1 MIGVRPT
8 GGMADAI
15 VAGLAEGLVQ
25 FDERGRIEYLNPAAE
40 RLFGYPREELLGRDL
55 AVLIPSPDREWH
67 RGGIETHL
75 ARGTGTT
82 GPIGREVIG
91 CRRDGAGFPMYLSV
105 SEARDQGRRVF
116 VAVVH
121 DLSEHK
127 RTEET
132 RFRALADRAP
142 LMIWMSR
149 PDRRCTYFSEG
160 WLRFT
165 GRDLQEELGY
175 GWTEDVHPEDLKRC
189 VATYESAFDALE
201 PLHVEY
207 RIKRHDG
214 AYRWILDTAT
224 PYHRADGQFAGYLG
238 GCIDI
243 TERKEAEAVL
253 QDGYTLLEHR
263 VAERTAELARSNGDL
278 EQFAYVASHDL
289 QEPLRAVAGCVHLL
303 AQRYR
308 DRLDGRAEDL
318 MRHAVEGAV
327 RMQALINDLLAY
339 SRIGTR
345 AEAPSPT
352 DCGAVLCDAL
362 ARLRAAIAESGAEIK
377 SDPLPTVMAEPT
389 QMTQLFQNLVGNA
402 IKFRGDAPPA
412 IHIAALRLAGEWR
425 ISVKDNGIGMEPEY
439 ADRVFRIFQRLH
451 TRSEYPGTGIGL
463 AICKRVVERWGGRI
477 WIESAPG
484 RGSTFH
490 FTVPAGEQPA

>member
-1 MIGVRPT
+1 
-8 GGMADAI
+8 MADAI
-15 VAGLAEGLVQ
+15 AEGLVQ
-25 FDERGRIEYLNPAAE
+25 CDERGRIEYLNPAAE
-40 RLFGYPREELLGRDL
+40 RLFGYPREELLGRDI
-55 AVLIPSPDREWH
+55 AVLMPSPDRECH
-67 RGGIETHL
+67 RGDIETHL
-75 ARGTGTT
+75 ARGSGRSI
-82 GPIGREVIG
+82 GIGREVTG
-91 CRRDGAGFPMYLSV
+91 CRRDGPDFPMYLSV
-105 SEARDQGRRVF
+105 GEAHDRGRRVF
-116 VAVVH
+116 VALVH

-142 LMIWMSR
+142 LMIWMSG
-149 PDRRCTYFSEG
+149 PDRRCTYFSDG

-165 GRDLQEELGY
+165 GRHLEEELGY
-175 GWTEDVHPEDLKRC
+175 RWTEDVHPEDLKRC
-189 VATYESAFDALE
+189 LDTYASAFDALE
-201 PLHVEY
+201 PFHVEY

-224 PYHRADGQFAGYLG
+224 PHHGAGGQFAGYLG

-243 TERKEAEAVL
+243 TERKETEAVL
-253 QDGYTLLEHR
+253 QDGYALLEHR
-263 VAERTAELARSNGDL
+263 VAERTAELARSNADL

-303 AQRYR
+303 AERYR
-308 DRLDGRAEDL
+308 ERLDGRAGEL
-318 MRHAVEGAV
+318 MHHAVEGAV

-345 AEAPSPT
+345 AEPPSPT
-352 DCGAVLCDAL
+352 DCGACLRDAL
-362 ARLRAAIAESGAEIK
+362 ARLRAAIAESGAAIQ

-402 IKFRGDAPPA
+402 VKFRGDAPPA

-425 ISVKDNGIGMEPEY
+425 VSVTDNGIGMEPEY
-439 ADRVFRIFQRLH
+439 ADRVFRVFQRLH

-477 WIESAPG
+477 WLESAPG

-490 FTVPAGEQPA
+490 FTVPAGEVAA